1 MVGPSYSEKEASHR
15 ISTQEENQK
24 DNTQVWH

>member
-1 MVGPSYSEKEASHR
+1 MGPSYSEKEASHP

-24 DNTQVWH
+24 NNTQVWY

>member
-1 MVGPSYSEKEASHR
+1 MTGPSYSEKEASHP

-24 DNTQVWH
+24 DNTQVWY